1 MAAYVIA
8 EITVT
13 DPEGY
18 EPYKA
23 LAEESIHAHGGRYLV
38 RGGTVDSLEGA
49 PADAR
54 IVVLEFPD
62 LDTARAWYRSDEYQ
76 AAARVRQG
84 TSTGRLFLA
93 EGLSTPG

>member
-13 DPEGY
+13 DAEGY
-18 EPYKA
+18 ESYKL

-49 PADAR
+49 PAGAR

-62 LDTARAWYRSDEYQ
+62 LETARSWYRSDDYQ
-76 AAARVRQG
+76 AAARARQV